1 VASTNVP
8 RPWRPLALLT
18 LLLILVFVGAL
29 VLASSWAPRLGLDL
43 QGGTSITLSAQT
55 VDGQEPSQESLD
67 EAVAIIRQRV
77 NGSGVAEAEVSTQ
90 GTDTIIVQ
98 VPGVGQDEVVAL
110 VGQTAELQFRPVQ
123 AVVPGGSPAPEPTAE
138 PTPTP
143 TDQATGQPT
152 SEPTPAAEPT
162 DEATGDSASL
172 GQRGD
177 SDERVSRAQTREPL
191 AAATAPAQASPAAE
205 PTEADATA
213 TEQPDTTATEQPP
226 PGDATVAPDDIAAL
240 ASFDCASIEPGQVA
254 PADQTLITC
263 DRELANRYLLGPADV
278 VGTDIAAAT
287 AGIPQGGVAWQV
299 NLEFT
304 GEGADAFFDSTQR
317 LSQQQ
322 PPQNQFAIVLDGLV
336 VSAPQVNEAIPGGRA
351 QITGSF
357 TQDEATALAN
367 VLQYGALPLAF
378 ETSDV
383 TAVSPT
389 LGTDQLQAGLVAGA
403 IGLAL
408 VMLYSL
414 LYYRGLGL
422 VVIASLLVAGALTY
436 GLVVL
441 LGETIGF
448 TLTLAGVAGL
458 IVAIG
463 ITADSFVVLFERI
476 RDEVREGR
484 SVRMAVETGWLRAR
498 RTVIASDV
506 VSLLAAFF
514 LYVFSVGNVR
524 GFAFALG
531 LTTLVDLVV
540 VFLFTKPVLTL
551 LVRTRFF
558 GQGHR
563 LSGLDAARLGTSGAA
578 SSRGLVG
585 LGNRLYRGEKS
596 FPIVGNSRRWYAISA
611 GLLAVAVLGL
621 LVNGL
626 TLGVEFRG
634 GAELTAAVPGV
645 SESAVGPTRDAVA
658 DSGVEGAS
666 DPRVT
671 LVGEDRVRVQT
682 GALTPQ
688 ETAQV
693 RDAVAEALDV
703 GSDDITVQVVG
714 PSWGAEITAK
724 ALQGLGL
731 FLVAVV
737 IYLAV
742 AFEPKMGIAAIA
754 ALAHDV
760 LATVGIYAWT
770 GFDVTPASVIG
781 FLTIL
786 GYSLYDTVVVFD
798 KVRENT
804 RGITG
809 QSAYTYS
816 EAANLAVNQTLARS
830 INTSIIA
837 LLPIASIL
845 VVSVVY
851 LGTGTLKDLALA
863 LFIGVAVG
871 TYSSIFIATPLL
883 ADLKEREPVMRSLRQ
898 RVLARRRGPRGPAE
912 PGAVSESVA
921 AAVGAQRSEPT
932 SSVGGEGAPST
943 VRGSTRSRPG
953 AVVESGERQQPRRQ
967 SRADRRKGPSKHE
980 RPG

>member
-1 VASTNVP
+1 VLALLLLLIYAGAAVAST
-8 RPWRPLALLT
+8 
-18 LLLILVFVGAL
+18 
-29 VLASSWAPRLGLDL
+29 WAPRLGLDL

-55 VDGQEPSQESLD
+55 IDGEQPSQESLD

-77 NGSGVAEAEVSTQ
+77 DGSGVAEAEVSTQ
-90 GTDTIIVQ
+90 GNDTIIVQ
-98 VPGVGQDEVVAL
+98 VPGVGQDELVAL
-110 VGQTAELQFRPVQ
+110 VGQTAQLQFRPVQ
-123 AVVPGGSPAPEPTAE
+123 AVLPGSAPAPEPTAQPTGEPATDAPPQPTTPATPEPTAE
-138 PTPTP
+138 PTA
-143 TDQATGQPT
+143 DG
-152 SEPTPAAEPT
+152 
-162 DEATGDSASL
+162 ASL
-172 GQRGD
+172 GGSRQD
-177 SDERVSRAQTREPL
+177 ADERASRAQTREPL
-191 AAATAPAQASPAAE
+191 AAAAATTAADPTAE
-205 PTEADATA
+205 PEPAT
-213 TEQPDTTATEQPP
+213 TEQPQTAAAPE
-226 PGDATVAPDDIAAL
+226 PDDLAAL
-240 ASFDCASIEPGQVA
+240 AAFDCSSIDPGQVT
-254 PADQTLITC
+254 PPDEQLITC

-278 VGTDIAAAT
+278 VGTDIATAT

-304 GEGADAFFDSTQR
+304 GDGADAFFQSTQR
-317 LSQQQ
+317 LSQQP

-357 TQDEATALAN
+357 TQEEATTLAN

-378 ETSDV
+378 EVSDV

-389 LGTDQLQAGLVAGA
+389 LGADQLQAGLVAGA
-403 IGLAL
+403 IGLVL

-414 LYYRGLGL
+414 AYYRGLGL
-422 VVIASLLVAGALTY
+422 VVVASLGVAGALTY

-498 RTVIASDV
+498 RTIIASDV
-506 VSLLAAFF
+506 VSLLASFF
-514 LYVFSVGNVR
+514 LYVFSIGNVR

-531 LTTLVDLVV
+531 LTTIVDLVV
-540 VFLFTKPVLTL
+540 VFLFTKPLLTL

-558 GQGHR
+558 GQGHP
-563 LSGLDAARLGTSGAA
+563 LSGLDPSRLGRSGAA
-578 SSRGLVG
+578 SARGLVG

-596 FPIVGNSRRWYAISA
+596 YPIVGNSRRWYAVSA

-626 TLGVEFRG
+626 ALGVEFRG
-634 GAELTAAVPGV
+634 GAELTAAAPGV
-645 SESAVGPTRDAVA
+645 TESAVGPTRDAVA
-658 DSGVEGAS
+658 ATGVEAAS
-666 DPRVT
+666 EPRVT

-682 GALTPQ
+682 GALTPE
-688 ETAQV
+688 ETVEV

-703 GSDDITVQVVG
+703 ASDDITVQVVG
-714 PSWGAEITAK
+714 PSWGEEITQK
-724 ALQGLGL
+724 ALQGLAL

-737 IYLAV
+737 VYLAV
-742 AFEPKMGIAAIA
+742 AFEPKMGIAALA

-837 LLPIASIL
+837 LLPIGSIL
-845 VVSVVY
+845 VVSLVY

-883 ADLKEREPVMRSLRQ
+883 ADLREREPVMRSLRQ
-898 RVLARRRGPRGPAE
+898 RVQARRRGPRSPVEAGELTEA
-912 PGAVSESVA
+912 VA
-921 AAVGAQRSEPT
+921 AAVGGQR
-932 SSVGGEGAPST
+932 GGEAPST
-943 VRGSTRSRPG
+943 TSGAETSTVSASTRSRPG
-953 AVVESGERQQPRRQ
+953 SVVESGERNQPRRQ
-967 SRADRRKGPSKHE
+967 SRADRRKGPS
-980 RPG
+980 

>member
-1 VASTNVP
+1 VTQTNVP
-8 RPWRPLALLT
+8 RPGRPLLVLLALLA
-18 LLLILVFVGAL
+18 AL
-29 VLASSWAPRLGLDL
+29 YGSLAVLGTWAPQLGLDL

-55 VDGQEPSQESLD
+55 VDGAEPTEESLD

-77 NGSGVAEAEVSTQ
+77 NGSGVAEAEVTTQ
-90 GTDTIIVQ
+90 GTDTIVVQ
-98 VPGVGQDEVVAL
+98 VPGVGQDELVAL
-110 VGQTAELQFRPVQ
+110 VGQTAELQFRPVL
-123 AVVPGGSPAPEPTAE
+123 AIVPGGSPVSQGPAPTGEPTATPTPTE
-138 PTPTP
+138 TPTDEPTSLGEQREDSAERASRSTGRTSLTAAGTPTPTP
-143 TDQATGQPT
+143 
-152 SEPTPAAEPT
+152 SPTPAPT
-162 DEATGDSASL
+162 
-172 GQRGD
+172 
-177 SDERVSRAQTREPL
+177 P
-191 AAATAPAQASPAAE
+191 APIA
-205 PTEADATA
+205 
-213 TEQPDTTATEQPP
+213 EQPGPTAEDFQ
-226 PGDATVAPDDIAAL
+226 AL
-240 ASFDCASIEPGQVA
+240 TSFDCASIEPGQVT
-254 PADQTLITC
+254 PSDEVLITC

-278 VGTDIAAAT
+278 VGTDIADAT
-287 AGIPQGGVAWQV
+287 AAIPQGTVAWQV

-304 GEGADAFFDSTQR
+304 SSGAEAFFASTQR
-317 LSQQQ
+317 LAAQA

-336 VSAPQVNEAIPGGRA
+336 VSAPRVNEPIPGGRA
-351 QITGSF
+351 QITGQF
-357 TQDEATALAN
+357 TQAEATALAN
-367 VLQYGALPLAF
+367 VLRYGALPLAF
-378 ETSDV
+378 EVSDV
-383 TAVSPT
+383 TSVSPT
-389 LGTDQLQAGLVAGA
+389 LGADQLQAGLVAGA

-422 VVIASLLVAGALTY
+422 VVVASLVVAGALTY
-436 GLVVL
+436 GFVVL

-448 TLTLAGVAGL
+448 TLTLAGVAGI

-476 RDEVREGR
+476 RDEVRDGR
-484 SVRMAVETGWLRAR
+484 SVRMAVETGWVRAR
-498 RTVIASDV
+498 RTIIASDV

-514 LYVFSVGNVR
+514 LYVFSIGSVR

-540 VFLFTKPVLTL
+540 VFLFTKPALTL

-558 GQGHR
+558 GQGHP
-563 LSGLDAARLGTSGAA
+563 LSGLDPSRLGKSGAA
-578 SSRGLVG
+578 RARGLVG

-596 FPIVGNSRRWYAISA
+596 FGIVGNSRRWYAISA
-611 GLLAVAVLGL
+611 GLLAFAVLGL

-626 TLGVEFRG
+626 NPGVEFRG
-634 GAELTAAVPGV
+634 GAEITASAPGV
-645 SESAVGPTRDAVA
+645 TDASVGPTRDAVVA
-658 DSGVEGAS
+658 TGIENAS

-682 GALTPQ
+682 GSLTPA
-688 ETAQV
+688 ETTEV
-693 RDAVAEALDV
+693 RDAVAESLDIP
-703 GSDDITVQVVG
+703 SDDITVQVVG
-714 PSWGAEITAK
+714 PSWGAEITGK
-724 ALQGLGL
+724 ALQGLAL
-731 FLVAVV
+731 FLLAVV

-742 AFEPKMGIAAIA
+742 AFEPKMGLA
-754 ALAHDV
+754 ALAALVHDV

-837 LLPIASIL
+837 LLPIGSIL

-863 LFIGVAVG
+863 LFVGVAVG

-883 ADLKEREPVMRSLRQ
+883 ADLKEREPIMRSLRQ
-898 RVLARRRGPRGPAE
+898 RVLARRRGPRGTDEGSAT
-912 PGAVSESVA
+912 ESVA
-921 AAVGAQRSEPT
+921 AAVGTHRDEAT
-932 SSVGGEGAPST
+932 SPAPAEGPSVAPS
-943 VRGSTRSRPG
+943 SRPG
-953 AVVESGERQQPRRQ
+953 SVIESGDRQQPRRQ
-967 SRADRRKGPSKHE
+967 SRAQRRKGS
-980 RPG
+980 